1 MATDARHVRTFEER
15 LYVQARAWRGAMVRP
30 AVVFFSAIGVSA
42 DLMSYIGLGLVMLST
57 IFMSGQLTL
66 SLAILAV
73 ALFADNLDGEI
84 ARYRGTASDKGKFT
98 DVVVDNVT
106 FTVFMLGMAYAGFVS
121 GLLAGMVI
129 YAMLLCRTFMVIKK
143 NVTKETDWLIKVY
156 AGFFPNFFVY
166 VLYASFMFLALGYG
180 NTVPLIAAISAVAL
194 TGKALLDFRTI
205 QKTVFTK

>member
-1 MATDARHVRTFEER
+1 MALDQKPSRTFEEQ
-15 LYVQARAWRGAMVRP
+15 LYVQARSWRGTIVQP

-42 DLMSYIGLGLVMLST
+42 DLMSYIGLGLVILSAAL
-57 IFMSGQLTL
+57 MSSNV
-66 SLAILAV
+66 SLALVILAV

-106 FTVFMLGMAYAGFVS
+106 FTVFMFGMAYAGFVS
-121 GLLAGMVI
+121 GLLAGIVV

-166 VLYASFMFLALGYG
+166 VLYASFFILALGYG
-180 NTVPLIAAISAVAL
+180 NSVPAMTAISALAL
-194 TGKALLDFRTI
+194 SLKALLDFRTI
-205 QKTVFTK
+205 KKTVFSR

>member
-1 MATDARHVRTFEER
+1 MPPDAQHTRTFEEH
-15 LYVQARAWRGAMVRP
+15 LYVQARGWRSAIVRP
-30 AVVFFSAIGVSA
+30 AVVFFSAIGISA
-42 DLMSYIGLGLVMLST
+42 DLMSYIGLGLVFLSVS
-57 IFMSGQLTL
+57 FMSTQVTTALV
-66 SLAILAV
+66 ILLI

-121 GLLAGMVI
+121 GLLAGIVV

-143 NVTKETDWLIKVY
+143 NVSKQSDWLIKAY

-166 VLYASFMFLALGYG
+166 VLYASFILLALGHG
-180 NTVPLIAAISAVAL
+180 NSVPLIATISAVAL
-194 TGKALLDFRTI
+194 ISKALLDFRTI